1 ILAVE
6 PASNTTEPATFPMN
20 ATSAA
25 FNAYKLVRT
34 AKTRAEALALLGAG
48 LDKRDL
54 YRPSLQA
61 YEASLALVSSP
72 AVQADYAD
80 LKARKGF
87 RVVEHTVDADSSS
100 PRICA
105 QFSEELVKTG
115 VDYSQFVA

>member
-1 ILAVE
+1 
-6 PASNTTEPATFPMN
+6 
-20 ATSAA
+20 
-25 FNAYKLVRT
+25 
-34 AKTRAEALALLGAG
+34 RAEALALLAAG

-54 YRPSLQA
+54 FRPAIQA

-87 RVVEHTVDADSSS
+87 RVIDHSVDADSST

-105 QFSEELVKTG
+105 QLSEELVKIA
-115 VDYSQFVA
+115 VDYSQFVTVDNAAPKAVEAKTNQICVA